1 MQTMNYAPETIEL
14 IEELTKELSYSEED
28 IHDFI
33 REHGEAAFR
42 AYYVDYCDLGER
54 YDYYAVDAFIQ
65 EYGFEFESFHD
76 AYMGEY
82 NWSDFVEQYIEE
94 NVMYQIPEE
103 FQMYFDSDKFSNDL
117 SYDYI
122 EVNGYIFNRNV

>member
-14 IEELTKELSYSEED
+14 IEELTNELSYAEDD
-28 IHDFI
+28 IHVFI
-33 REHGEAAFR
+33 KEHGEAAFR
-42 AYYVDYCDLGER
+42 SYYVDYCDLGEQ

-65 EYGFEFESFHD
+65 EYGFELNSFHD

-94 NVMYQIPEE
+94 NVLYQIPEE
-103 FQMYFDSDKFSNDL
+103 YQSYFDTDKFSNDL

-122 EVNGYIFNRNV
+122 EVNGYIFNRNF

>member
-14 IEELTKELSYSEED
+14 IEELTKELSYAEDD
-28 IHDFI
+28 IHVFI
-33 REHGEAAFR
+33 KEHGEAAFR
-42 AYYVDYCDLGER
+42 SYYVDYCDLGEQ

-65 EYGFEFESFHD
+65 EYGFELNSFHD

-94 NVMYQIPEE
+94 NVLYQIPEE

-122 EVNGYIFNRNV
+122 EVNGYIFNRNF